1 MPQGLVE
8 STANSAGTEDRA
20 FYGVTAATV
29 IDNEDCGGQV
39 RVQVR
44 ISWLPGYEPWARVA
58 TPMAG
63 KGRGAFF
70 IPQKDDE
77 VLIAFTQGDVMEPYV
92 IGSLWNDMDKAPA
105 LNPKDATDKRVIRT
119 PRGHEL
125 EFDDAAESIRLTS
138 NAKREVKI
146 EKDRIVI
153 AIGGRTATI
162 SLDKDGNIAI
172 TSARGIKLAAPEV
185 TIQGDN
191 FVDIK
196 AGSQCRIKG
205 GKVFIN

>member
-1 MPQGLVE
+1 MPHGLIE
-8 STANSAGTEDRA
+8 SAANSSGSQDRV

-29 IDNEDCGGQV
+29 IENEDCSGQS

-63 KGRGAFF
+63 RGRGAFF

-77 VLIAFTQGDVMEPYV
+77 VLVAFTQGDVMEPYV
-92 IGSLWNDMDKAPA
+92 IGSLWNEMDPAPA
-105 LNPKDATDKRVIRT
+105 KNPKDATDKRVIRT

-125 EFDDAAESIRLTS
+125 EFDDAAESIRITS

-162 SLDKDGNIAI
+162 SLDKDGNIEI
-172 TSARGIKLAAPEV
+172 SSARSIKLTAPEV
-185 TIQGDN
+185 TIQGDQS
-191 FVDIK
+191 VDIK
-196 AGSQCRIKG
+196 AGGQCRIRG
-205 GKVFIN
+205 AKVLIN